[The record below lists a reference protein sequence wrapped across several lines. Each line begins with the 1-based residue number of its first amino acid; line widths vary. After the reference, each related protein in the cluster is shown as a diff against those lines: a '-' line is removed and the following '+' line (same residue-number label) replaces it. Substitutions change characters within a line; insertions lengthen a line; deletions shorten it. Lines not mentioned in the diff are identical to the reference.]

1 MKEAQVQN
9 NEFNAQ
15 DLCSAIQKRK
25 ILIVGIFFLSMI
37 ATAIV
42 SIFQEPIFKG
52 DAILIIPSIQYVL
65 NNNGISREASLNAR
79 EIVDIIG
86 VIDQEKKKR
95 ILPKMYAS
103 IATIKIN
110 ASRESKDK
118 MEVVIEAFDKNAF
131 QPAIKEIINYCNSID
146 ILQKRIN
153 DENEKLTQRSIELK
167 LTIAKAE
174 KIVTKFEHVYF
185 NEKINFLTFNPNDL
199 NKNIAD
205 LKQEKLITDQ
215 AIDRLKGG
223 IGVARQ
229 LEILEK
235 PVSPRVKVNI
245 VLAGVL
251 GLLLGLIFAILLD
264 WRIMIKSQTL

>member
-95 ILPKMYAS
+95 IL
-103 IATIKIN
+103 
-110 ASRESKDK
+110 DK
-118 MEVVIEAFDKNAF
+118 NIRNIVIEFLDSYLARVIRVAVIDDCRSL
-131 QPAIKEIINYCNSID
+131 AIAVD
-146 ILQKRIN
+146 
-153 DENEKLTQRSIELK
+153 
-167 LTIAKAE
+167 
-174 KIVTKFEHVYF
+174 
-185 NEKINFLTFNPNDL
+185 
-199 NKNIAD
+199 
-205 LKQEKLITDQ
+205 
-215 AIDRLKGG
+215 
-223 IGVARQ
+223 
-229 LEILEK
+229 
-235 PVSPRVKVNI
+235 
-245 VLAGVL
+245 
-251 GLLLGLIFAILLD
+251 
-264 WRIMIKSQTL
+264 